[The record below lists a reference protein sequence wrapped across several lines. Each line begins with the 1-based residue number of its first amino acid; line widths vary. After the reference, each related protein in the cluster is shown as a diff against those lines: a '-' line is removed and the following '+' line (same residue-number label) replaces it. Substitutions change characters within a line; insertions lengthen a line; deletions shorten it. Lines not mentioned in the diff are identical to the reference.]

1 MANPF
6 VHIELSTSDIG
17 KAKAFYKKI
26 FKWKQKDM
34 PMGPGMTYT
43 MLDVGKGTGGG
54 ITKSQTPGMPSA
66 WLAYVEVDSV
76 KSTVAKAKKAGANIL
91 VAFQPI
97 PGMGAFGVFVDPTGA
112 PLGVF
117 EMSKAS
123 TKSSKKA
130 APKKKKKAAK
140 KKKRG

>member
-6 VHIELSTSDIG
+6 VYIELSTSDTS

-26 FKWKQKDM
+26 LNWKFKDM

-54 ITKSQTPGMPSA
+54 IQGIQVPGTSSA

-76 KSTVAKAKKAGANIL
+76 KATV
-91 VAFQPI
+91 
-97 PGMGAFGVFVDPTGA
+97 
-112 PLGVF
+112 
-117 EMSKAS
+117 
-123 TKSSKKA
+123 TKGLLKNN
-130 APKKKKKAAK
+130 
-140 KKKRG
+140 

>member
-1 MANPF
+1 MDSAMANPF
-6 VHIELSTSDIG
+6 VHIELSTDDTG

-26 FKWKQKDM
+26 LKWRFKDM

-54 ITKSQTPGMPSA
+54 IQKTQMPGMPSQ

-76 KSTVAKAKKAGANIL
+76 KATMAKAKKAGAKVL
-91 VAFQPI
+91 VDFQPI

-112 PLGVF
+112 PLGVW
-117 EMSKAS
+117 EMSKQPV
-123 TKSSKKA
+123 KS
-130 APKKKKKAAK
+130 PKK
-140 KKKRG
+140 